1 MEYQNTFAIYEAI
14 AELTNQML
22 IAAKKEDWNKLTV
35 LESNCAQ
42 HIEKLKFF
50 KDELPLSSDIRERK
64 VASIKRI
71 LADDREI
78 RDLISPRMARLS
90 SLISST
96 QTGKKLT
103 RAYGQ

>member
-1 MEYQNTFAIYEAI
+1 MEYQDTFAIYEAI

-22 IAAKKEDWNKLTV
+22 IAAKQDDWDKLAT
-35 LESNCAQ
+35 LEINCAQ

-50 KDELPLSSDIRERK
+50 KDELPLTNDRRKRK
-64 VASIKRI
+64 VANIKRI

-78 RDLISPRMARLS
+78 RDLVSPRMAKLS
-90 SLISST
+90 SLINST

-103 RAYGQ
+103 RVYGQ

>member
-1 MEYQNTFAIYEAI
+1 MENKNTVAIYDTI

-22 IAAKKEDWNKLTV
+22 MAAKLHDWDLLLE
-35 LESNCAQ
+35 LESSCAE
-42 HIEKLKFF
+42 HVEKLKFF
-50 KDELPLSSDIRERK
+50 KDELPLSSDTHERK
-64 VASIKRI
+64 VANIKRI

-90 SLISST
+90 SLISSS